1 MSKKRIILIILAVV
15 LVLLLIPYRKDWLF
29 DGGSVEYKSVLCKYT
44 NVHKYA
50 ENYIGV
56 YVGTKIELLG
66 LKIFDNTK
74 LARASILFACD
85 PRISPKSINDKITEY
100 SADNQKD
107 SSNIAHWGVDETNSK
122 VIVGMID
129 ISNEKQDDFLDS
141 VFEICGT
148 DYIKHIKDNQIIV
161 FKESKGIFTGEIIE
175 FKNDSMLVKILS
187 EEVGSIGSDKVYVQG
202 KDVNSYKVGNKVRIT
217 YNGQILTSYPPQ
229 VGGSKIELI
238 K

>member
-1 MSKKRIILIILAVV
+1 MKKKRIILIIIVVV
-15 LVLLLIPYRKDWLF
+15 LLLLLIPYRKNMLW
-29 DGGSVEYKSVLCKYT
+29 DGGSIEYKSVLCKYT
-44 NVHKYA
+44 KVHKLASGSDYY
-50 ENYIGV
+50 EGII
-56 YVGTKIELLG
+56 IEFLG
-66 LKIFDNTK
+66 LKILDNTK
-74 LARASILFACD
+74 RVHTEILYNCD
-85 PRISPKSINDKITEY
+85 PQLSLKFINDKITEY
-100 SADNQKD
+100 FVDNKKD
-107 SSNIAHWGVDETNSK
+107 GSNMAYWHVDEINSK
-122 VIVGMID
+122 VVVGMID
-129 ISNEKQDDFLDS
+129 ISNEEQEDFINS

-148 DYIKHIKDNQIIV
+148 DYIKQIKDNQLIE

-202 KDVNSYKVGNKVRIT
+202 KDINNYKVGNKVRIT

>member
-1 MSKKRIILIILAVV
+1 MSKKKIILIVIVVILI
-15 LVLLLIPYRKDWLF
+15 LLLIPYKKDMLW

-44 NVHKYA
+44 KVHRLANNSGYY
-50 ENYIGV
+50 EG
-56 YVGTKIELLG
+56 IEIEFLG

-85 PRISPKSINDKITEY
+85 PRFSSKSINDKITEY
-100 SADNQKD
+100 FSDNKNN
-107 SSNIAHWGVDETNSK
+107 SSNMAYWYVDEASSK
-122 VIVGMID
+122 VVVGMID
-129 ISNEKQDDFLDS
+129 ISNEKQEEFFNS
-141 VFEICGT
+141 VFEICGA
-148 DYIKHIKDNQIIV
+148 DYIKQIKDNQLIE
-161 FKESKGIFTGEIIE
+161 FKESKGIFIGEIIE

>member
-15 LVLLLIPYRKDWLF
+15 LVLFLIPYRKDWLF

-56 YVGTKIELLG
+56 YVGTKIEFLG

-85 PRISPKSINDKITEY
+85 PRFSSKSINDKITEY
-100 SADNQKD
+100 FSDNKNN
-107 SSNIAHWGVDETNSK
+107 SSNMAYWHVDEASSK
-122 VIVGMID
+122 VVVGMID
-129 ISNEKQDDFLDS
+129 ISNEKQEEFFNS
-141 VFEICGT
+141 VFEICGA
-148 DYIKHIKDNQIIV
+148 DYIKQIKDNQLIE
-161 FKESKGIFTGEIIE
+161 FKESKGIFIGEIIE

-202 KDVNSYKVGNKVRIT
+202 KDVNSYKVGNKVKVI

-238 K
+238 E

>member
-1 MSKKRIILIILAVV
+1 MSKKKLILIIAVI
-15 LVLLLIPYRKDWLF
+15 LILLLIPYRKDMLW

-44 NVHKYA
+44 KVHKLA
-50 ENYIGV
+50 EGNSGFYEGL
-56 YVGTKIELLG
+56 KIEFLG
-66 LKIFDNTK
+66 FKIFDNTK
-74 LARASILFACD
+74 RVHTEILYACD
-85 PRISPKSINDKITEY
+85 PRFSPKSINDKITEY
-100 SADNQKD
+100 FADNKKN
-107 SSNIAHWGVDETNSK
+107 SSNMGYWYVDEASSK
-122 VIVGMID
+122 VVVGMID
-129 ISNEKQDDFLDS
+129 ISNEKQEEFLNS

-148 DYIKHIKDNQIIV
+148 DYIKQIKDNQLIV
-161 FKESKGIFTGEIIE
+161 FKESKGVFTGEIIE

-229 VGGSKIELI
+229 VGGSKVELI

>member
-1 MSKKRIILIILAVV
+1 MTKKKIILIIIVV
-15 LVLLLIPYRKDWLF
+15 ILILLLIPYKKDMLW

-44 NVHKYA
+44 KVHKLA
-50 ENYIGV
+50 EGNSGFYE
-56 YVGTKIELLG
+56 GTIIEFLG

-74 LARASILFACD
+74 RVHTEILYNCD
-85 PRISPKSINDKITEY
+85 PKLSPKFLNDKITEY
-100 SADNQKD
+100 FREGAKV
-107 SSNIAHWGVDETNSK
+107 SSNMAYWHVDEASNK

-129 ISNEKQDDFLDS
+129 IGKEQQEEFINNVYGS
-141 VFEICGT
+141 CGA
-148 DYIKHIKDNQIIV
+148 DYIKQIKDNQIIV

-175 FKNDSMLVKILS
+175 FKNDSMLVKILN

-229 VGGSKIELI
+229 VGGSKVELI

>member
-1 MSKKRIILIILAVV
+1 MEKKKIILIIIFVV
-15 LVLLLIPYRKDWLF
+15 LILLLIPYRKDMLW

-44 NVHKYA
+44 KVHKLASGSDYY
-50 ENYIGV
+50 E
-56 YVGTKIELLG
+56 GTIIEFLG

-74 LARASILFACD
+74 RVHTETLYNCD
-85 PRISPKSINDKITEY
+85 PKLSPKFLNDKITEY
-100 SADNQKD
+100 FREGAKV
-107 SSNIAHWGVDETNSK
+107 SSNMAYWHVDEASNK

-129 ISNEKQDDFLDS
+129 IGKEQQEEFINNVYGS
-141 VFEICGT
+141 CGA
-148 DYIKHIKDNQIIV
+148 DYIKQIKDNQIIV

-238 K
+238 N

>member
-1 MSKKRIILIILAVV
+1 MTKKKIILIIIVVV
-15 LVLLLIPYRKDWLF
+15 LILLLIPYRKDMLW

-44 NVHKYA
+44 KVHKLAQGNSDYY
-50 ENYIGV
+50 EGLEIYF
-56 YVGTKIELLG
+56 LG

-74 LARASILFACD
+74 RVHTEILYNCD
-85 PRISPKSINDKITEY
+85 PQLSLKFINDKITEY
-100 SADNQKD
+100 FADNKKD
-107 SSNIAHWGVDETNSK
+107 GSNMAYWHVDEINSK
-122 VIVGMID
+122 VVVGMID
-129 ISNEKQDDFLDS
+129 VGKEKQEYFINS
-141 VFEICGT
+141 VFESCGT
-148 DYIKHIKDNQIIV
+148 EYVKQIKDNKIIE

-202 KDVNSYKVGNKVRIT
+202 KDVNSYKVGNKVKVI

-238 K
+238 E

>member
-1 MSKKRIILIILAVV
+1 MTKKKIIIIIIVVV
-15 LVLLLIPYRKDWLF
+15 LILLLIPYRKDMLW

-44 NVHKYA
+44 NVHRFANTGGY
-50 ENYIGV
+50 EEGME
-56 YVGTKIELLG
+56 IEFLG

-74 LARASILFACD
+74 IVYTEILYACD
-85 PRISPKSINDKITEY
+85 QRFSLKSINDKITEY
-100 SADNQKD
+100 FADNKKD
-107 SSNIAHWGVDETNSK
+107 GSNMAYWHVDEASNK

-129 ISNEKQDDFLDS
+129 INNEKQEEFINT
-141 VFEICGT
+141 VFEICGE
-148 DYIKHIKDNQIIV
+148 DYIKQIKDNKLIE

-202 KDVNSYKVGNKVRIT
+202 KDINSYKVGNKVRIT

>member
-1 MSKKRIILIILAVV
+1 MKKKRIILIILAVV

-44 NVHKYA
+44 NVHKYV

-85 PRISPKSINDKITEY
+85 PRFSPKSINDKITEY
-100 SADNQKD
+100 FADNQKN
-107 SSNIAHWGVDETNSK
+107 SSNITYWRIDEENSK
-122 VIVGMID
+122 VIIGMID
-129 ISNEKQDDFLDS
+129 TSNEKQEDFLNS

-148 DYIKHIKDNQIIV
+148 DYIKHIKDNQL
-161 FKESKGIFTGEIIE
+161 IE
-175 FKNDSMLVKILS
+175 FKKSKVPQIS
-187 EEVGSIGSDKVYVQG
+187 ES
-202 KDVNSYKVGNKVRIT
+202 
-217 YNGQILTSYPPQ
+217 
-229 VGGSKIELI
+229 
-238 K
+238 

>member
-1 MSKKRIILIILAVV
+1 MKKKKIIFFVITVV
-15 LVLLLIPYRKDWLF
+15 LILLLIPYRKDMLW

-44 NVHKYA
+44 KVHRLANNSGYY
-50 ENYIGV
+50 EG
-56 YVGTKIELLG
+56 IEIEFLG

-74 LARASILFACD
+74 RVHTEILYNCD
-85 PRISPKSINDKITEY
+85 PKLSPKFLNDKITEY
-100 SADNQKD
+100 FREGAKV
-107 SSNIAHWGVDETNSK
+107 SSNMAYWHVDEASNK

-129 ISNEKQDDFLDS
+129 INNEKQEEFINT
-141 VFEICGT
+141 VFEICGE
-148 DYIKHIKDNQIIV
+148 DYINQIKDNKLIE

-202 KDVNSYKVGNKVRIT
+202 KDINSYKVGNKVRIT

>member
-1 MSKKRIILIILAVV
+1 MTKKKIIIIGAIAFLI
-15 LVLLLIPYRKDWLF
+15 LLLIPYRKDMLW
-29 DGGSVEYKSVLCKYT
+29 DGGSVEYKSFLCKYT
-44 NVHKYA
+44 KVHKLA
-50 ENYIGV
+50 EGNSGYYEGL
-56 YVGTKIELLG
+56 KIEFLG

-74 LARASILFACD
+74 YYQASILYTCDTHPNGVNDIITKFFAG
-85 PRISPKSINDKITEY
+85 NTNN
-100 SADNQKD
+100 A
-107 SSNIAHWGVDETNSK
+107 SNMAYWYVDETNSK

-129 ISNEKQDDFLDS
+129 ISKEKQEEFINTVFDS
-141 VFEICGT
+141 CGT
-148 DYIKHIKDNQIIV
+148 AYVKLIKDKKMIE

-187 EEVGSIGSDKVYVQG
+187 EEVGSIGSDKVYVEG
-202 KDVNSYKVGNKVRIT
+202 KGINNYKVGNKVRIT

>member
-1 MSKKRIILIILAVV
+1 MTKKRIILIILAVALIIL
-15 LVLLLIPYRKDWLF
+15 LVPYRKDMLW

-44 NVHKYA
+44 KVHKLADSGGYN
-50 ENYIGV
+50 E
-56 YVGTKIELLG
+56 G
-66 LKIFDNTK
+66 LKIEFFGLKVFDNTK
-74 LARASILFACD
+74 YYQASILYTCDTHPNGVNDIITKFFAG
-85 PRISPKSINDKITEY
+85 NTNN
-100 SADNQKD
+100 A
-107 SSNIAHWGVDETNSK
+107 SNMAYWHVDEKNSK

-129 ISNEKQDDFLDS
+129 ISKEKQEEFINTVFDS
-141 VFEICGT
+141 CGT
-148 DYIKHIKDNQIIV
+148 AYVKLIKDKKMIE

-187 EEVGSIGSDKVYVQG
+187 EEVGSIGSDKVYVEG
-202 KDVNSYKVGNKVRIT
+202 KGINNYKVGNKVRIT